1 MRGGAHLR
9 WPAAAAGKLSGD
21 GVAATYTGGDVVRS
35 SREEV
40 EEICRR
46 REGSRSHR
54 WRHA

>member
-1 MRGGAHLR
+1 MR
-9 WPAAAAGKLSGD
+9 WPAVVAGKLSSV
-21 GVAATYTGGDVVRS
+21 GVAATYTSNDVVRS

-46 REGSRSHR
+46 REGSRSRR